1 MDVLTLRQEL
11 ESLLVEQLGEYTLG
25 NGAKTPA
32 ISVRATGEGMS
43 TGTKVRGVEV
53 VIRRNPDL
61 EPVNSY
67 QREVALRKW
76 RVYLVDWE
84 GDGDLD
90 QLTGRVIYAYP
101 GSEAQTVTVPEGAGP
116 QHQVRLTITT
126 GPDGLVG
133 EGAT

>member
-11 ESLLVEQLGEYTLG
+11 ESLLVDELGVYTLG

-32 ISVRATGEGMS
+32 VAVRATGEPM
-43 TGTKVRGVEV
+43 TAGTKVAGVELI
-53 VIRRNPDL
+53 IRRNPDL
-61 EPVNSY
+61 EPVNAY

-76 RVYLVDWE
+76 RVYLVDWA
-84 GDGDLD
+84 GDRNLE
-90 QLTGRVIYAYP
+90 QLAGRVVYAYP
-101 GSEAQTVTVPEGAGP
+101 GSEVETVNVPEGAGP
-116 QHQVRLTITT
+116 QHQVRVVITT

>member
-11 ESLLVEQLGEYTLG
+11 ESLLVDELGRYTLG

-32 ISVRATGEGMS
+32 VAVRATGEPMPA
-43 TGTKVRGVEV
+43 GTRVEGVEM

-61 EPVNSY
+61 EPVNAY

-76 RVYLVDWE
+76 TVFLVDWE
-84 GDGDLD
+84 GDRNLD
-90 QLTGRVIYAYP
+90 QLAGRVVYAYP
-101 GSEAQTVTVPEGAGP
+101 GSVLTTVTVPEGAGP
-116 QHQVRLTITT
+116 QHQVRIVITT